1 MLHVCQP
8 GFEPFLVKELDA
20 PGAPRGSGWVRADC
34 AAPGSLCFSH
44 WTLEDETPLRGGS
57 ARQLAQALT
66 DLFLSTSR
74 DERYDGPWPLVIE
87 GSGGAG
93 LSKRAHGVQELF
105 TELAG
110 KRMSRVL
117 KLAAPGRPGPGA
129 CRGLFALL
137 TGPDEL
143 IAGRKAVF
151 GGQRRMADDAQA
163 PSRSYLKAEEAYAVL
178 GAAPREG
185 ELVAD
190 LGAAP
195 GGWSFSAAKRGAR
208 VVAVD
213 NGPLKGGALGHPLI
227 EHREQDAFAFEAPPV
242 DWLFCDMIEDPDRV
256 LRLVSRWLDERR
268 CRRFI
273 VNLKYGRLDPLPLL
287 RRARALAPRCE
298 RFTLKHLFHDR
309 DEVTMAAV
317 VAPAVTKES

>member
-1 MLHVCQP
+1 VLHACQP

-20 PGAPRGSGWVRADC
+20 SGAARGPGWVRAPC
-34 AAPGSLCFSH
+34 AAPAALCFAH
-44 WTLEDETPLRGGS
+44 WTLEDETALRGGS

-66 DLFLSTSR
+66 DFFLSSSR
-74 DERYDGPWPLVIE
+74 DERYEGPWPLVVE
-87 GSGGAG
+87 GAGGEG
-93 LSKRAHGVQELF
+93 LSKRARGVQELF

-129 CRGLFALL
+129 ARGLFALL
-137 TGPDEL
+137 TGPGEL
-143 IAGRKAVF
+143 SAGRTAVF

-178 GAAPREG
+178 GLAPAEG

-208 VVAVD
+208 VIAVD

-227 EHREQDAFAFEAPPV
+227 EHRREDAFAFDGRA
-242 DWLFCDMIEDPDRV
+242 DWLFCDMIEDPERV
-256 LRLVSRWLDERR
+256 LRMTARWLEERR
-268 CRRFI
+268 CRRFV

-287 RRARALAPRCE
+287 RRARQLAPRCE
-298 RFTLKHLFHDR
+298 RFALKHLYHDR
-309 DEVTMAAV
+309 DEVTMVGALRDA
-317 VAPAVTKES
+317 S

>member
-1 MLHVCQP
+1 MLHACQP
-8 GFEPFLVKELDA
+8 GFEPFLVKEL
-20 PGAPRGSGWVRADC
+20 GASGPPRGAGWVRADS
-34 AAPGSLCFSH
+34 AAPASLCFAH
-44 WTLEDETPLRGGS
+44 WTLRDETPLRGGS

-87 GSGGAG
+87 GAGDAG
-93 LSKRAHGVQELF
+93 LSKRAHGVAELF
-105 TELAG
+105 MDLAG
-110 KRMSRVL
+110 KRMSRVV
-117 KLAAPGRPGPGA
+117 KLAASGRPGPGPA
-129 CRGLFALL
+129 RGLFALL

-143 IAGRKAVF
+143 IAGRTAVF

-178 GAAPREG
+178 GEGPREG

-208 VVAVD
+208 VIAVD

-227 EHREQDAFAFEAPPV
+227 EHREEDAFAFDGRA

-256 LRLVSRWLDERR
+256 LRMTTRWLDERR
-268 CRRFI
+268 CRRFV

-287 RRARALAPRCE
+287 RRARQLAARCE
-298 RFTLKHLFHDR
+298 RFSLKHLYHDR
-309 DEVTMAAV
+309 DEVTMVGALRDA
-317 VAPAVTKES
+317 S